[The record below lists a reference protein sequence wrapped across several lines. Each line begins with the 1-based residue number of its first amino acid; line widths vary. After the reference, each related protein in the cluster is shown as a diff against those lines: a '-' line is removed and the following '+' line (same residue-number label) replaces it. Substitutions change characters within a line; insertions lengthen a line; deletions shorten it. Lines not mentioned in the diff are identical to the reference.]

1 MRIVLIQ
8 WQPPNTKFILRAAEF
23 DRIRVSPVAGLFGE
37 EGGDHFS
44 SSSSSSPALDMSV
57 TGCWDDNIDD
67 IPPMG
72 SVFFAAA
79 AEVDAASGG
88 LAFSVSFYK

>member
-1 MRIVLIQ
+1 MRIVFIQ
-8 WQPPNTKFILRAAEF
+8 RQPPETYFILLAAEF
-23 DRIRVSPVAGLFGE
+23 DWIRVSPVAGLFGE
-37 EGGDHFS
+37 EAGDHFS
-44 SSSSSSPALDMSV
+44 SSSPALDVSF